1 VDVGGAI
8 GSVLLLGVDDE
19 VTYNWFHNGRG
30 TQGLDSSADG
40 WRMVRDGYREV
51 LLLVMRGLSESK
63 AAWTGV
69 AADAAHGAVSPVRAW
84 VEQAL
89 DSAVQ
94 AQATVIAQSSAF
106 SDIKARLSP
115 PVTVPDKPWWNDAW
129 PGDTNYDKALQ
140 AKQANSIR
148 NVELVRQYGD
158 LTQANGA
165 SYPRF
170 EEPVVVTTDVARPP
184 NGPVRPPDAGPVERP
199 VPSGRKPAAGG
210 DSPPASPT
218 SEPHPPAQ
226 SGPPP
231 IEAGPSPSQPG
242 ATVSSGHPTSPVTSS
257 PVPTGQESPIGRTPV
272 GGGPSAG
279 LVGVPGPGVTGEP
292 GSGGRIP
299 STRTGEPG
307 GGGRNAT
314 GGRGPGGRPGVDGR
328 FGGAPESEARTG
340 RAAAPAGG
348 RGGAGSAGGLVPP
361 GGQSRGA
368 EDEEHR
374 NKFGPV
380 DWHDEFWDDT
390 PPVCPPVIGADE
402 PQP

>member
-1 VDVGGAI
+1 MVDVGGAI

-19 VTYNWFHNGRG
+19 VAYNWFHNGRG
-30 TQGLDSSADG
+30 TESINANADG
-40 WRMVRDGYREV
+40 WGQVRQGYQEV
-51 LLLVMRGLSESK
+51 LLLVAKGLAESK
-63 AAWTGV
+63 AAWTGS

-84 VEQAL
+84 AEQAL

-94 AQATVIAQSSAF
+94 AQATVMAQSSAF

-115 PVTVPDKPWWNDAW
+115 PVAVPDKPWWNDVW

-148 NVELVRQYGD
+148 NVELVQQYGD

-165 SYPRF
+165 NYPRF

-184 NGPVRPPDAGPVERP
+184 DGPVRPVDPGPVEWP
-199 VPSGRKPAAGG
+199 VPPKPRPASGG
-210 DSPPASPT
+210 DSPPESRNP
-218 SEPHPPAQ
+218 EPRPPAQ

-231 IEAGPSPSQPG
+231 VETGPAPSQPG
-242 ATVSSGHPTSPVTSS
+242 STVSSGHSSSPVTSS
-257 PVPTGQESPIGRTPV
+257 PLPAGQEALGGRTPV

-279 LVGVPGPGVTGEP
+279 LVGVPGPGTTGEP
-292 GSGGRIP
+292 GSGGRVP
-299 STRTGEPG
+299 ARTGEPG

-314 GGRGPGGRPGVDGR
+314 GGRGPEGRPGADGR
-328 FGGAPESEARTG
+328 LGGVPEGEARSG
-340 RAAAPAGG
+340 RAVAPAGA
-348 RGGAGSAGGLVPP
+348 RGGAGNPGGLVPP
-361 GGQSRGA
+361 AGKSKAA

-380 DWHDEFWDDT
+380 DWHDEFWDGM

-402 PQP
+402 PRP

>member
-1 VDVGGAI
+1 MVDVGGAI

-19 VTYNWFHNGRG
+19 VAYNWFHNGRG
-30 TQGLDSSADG
+30 TESIDANADG
-40 WRMVRDGYREV
+40 WGQVRHGYQEV
-51 LLLVMRGLSESK
+51 LLLVAKGLAESK
-63 AAWTGV
+63 AAWTGS

-84 VEQAL
+84 AEQAL

-94 AQATVIAQSSAF
+94 AQATVMAQSSAF

-115 PVTVPDKPWWNDAW
+115 PVAVPDKPWWNDVW

-158 LTQANGA
+158 LTQTNGA

-184 NGPVRPPDAGPVERP
+184 DRP
-199 VPSGRKPAAGG
+199 VPPPDRDQVEWPVPPKPTPASGG
-210 DSPPASPT
+210 DSPPES
-218 SEPHPPAQ
+218 SEPRPPAQ
-226 SGPPP
+226 PGPPP
-231 IEAGPSPSQPG
+231 IETGPSPSQPG
-242 ATVSSGHPTSPVTSS
+242 STVSSGHSGSPVTSS
-257 PVPTGQESPIGRTPV
+257 PLPSGQESPGGRNPV
-272 GGGPSAG
+272 GGGG
-279 LVGVPGPGVTGEP
+279 LVGVPGPGTAGEP
-292 GSGGRIP
+292 GSGGRVPI
-299 STRTGEPG
+299 RTGEPG

-314 GGRGPGGRPGVDGR
+314 GGRGPEGRPGADGR
-328 FGGAPESEARTG
+328 LGGAPEGEARAG
-340 RAAAPAGG
+340 RAAVPAGA
-348 RGGAGSAGGLVPP
+348 RGGAGNPGGLVPP
-361 GGQSRGA
+361 AGKSKGA

-380 DWHDEFWDDT
+380 DWHDEFWDGM

>member
-1 VDVGGAI
+1 MVDVGGAI

-40 WRMVRDGYREV
+40 WRMITDGYQEV

-63 AAWTGV
+63 AVWTG
-69 AADAAHGAVSPVRAW
+69 AAAEAAHGEVSPVLAW

-94 AQATVIAQSSAF
+94 AQATVMAQSNAF

-115 PVTVPDKPWWNDAW
+115 PVTVPDKPWWNDVW

-140 AKQANSIR
+140 AKQANSIH

-158 LTQANGA
+158 LTRANGD

-170 EEPVVVTTDVARPP
+170 EEPVVVTADVARTPD
-184 NGPVRPPDAGPVERP
+184 GPVRPPDRGQVEWP
-199 VPSGRKPAAGG
+199 VPPRPRPASGG
-210 DSPPASPT
+210 DSPPESP
-218 SEPHPPAQ
+218 EPRPPAQ

-231 IEAGPSPSQPG
+231 INTGPSPSQPG
-242 ATVSSGHPTSPVTSS
+242 STVSSGHSSSPVTGS
-257 PVPTGQESPIGRTPV
+257 PLPSGQESPGGRTPI

-279 LVGVPGPGVTGEP
+279 LVGVPGPGTTGEP

-314 GGRGPGGRPGVDGR
+314 GGRGPEGRPGADGR
-328 FGGAPESEARTG
+328 FGAVPEGEARTG
-340 RAAAPAGG
+340 RAAAPAGA
-348 RGGAGSAGGLVPP
+348 RGGAGNPGGLVPP
-361 GGQSRGA
+361 GGKSQAA